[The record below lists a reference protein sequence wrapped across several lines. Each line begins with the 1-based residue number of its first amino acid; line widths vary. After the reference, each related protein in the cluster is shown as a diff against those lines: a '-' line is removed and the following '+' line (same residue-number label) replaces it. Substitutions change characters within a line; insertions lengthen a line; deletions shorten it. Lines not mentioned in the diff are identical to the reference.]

1 MKMCKLFI
9 LCTLCLTFCIFSWFR
24 MVLTHLKYLSLSFSI
39 TSFLFSASRL
49 VFISFALPPNRIR
62 NHNHNRI
69 PLQSLCLLV
78 RYSILAH
85 PRRNWKVCSIWFF
98 LWMLIII
105 KITIKLYVVYVP
117 CAAHT
122 HTRIQIAISQSRALY
137 AFIPA
142 NSQQI
147 PNRSVHAKVLH
158 KSILW
163 FSGKTIFRNVSQSKY
178 ERKTNEY
185 IRFFDGKSDWLQ
197 THTREQAGEGE
208 PQRERNIHTQNIC
221 KKNKYQDD
229 MLKKSLMFA
238 YLFVSASECE

>member
-9 LCTLCLTFCIFSWFR
+9 LYTLCLTFCIFSWFR

-39 TSFLFSASRL
+39 ASFLFSASRL

-122 HTRIQIAISQSRALY
+122 HTHTDSN
-137 AFIPA
+137 FTEP
-142 NSQQI
+142 
-147 PNRSVHAKVLH
+147 RSVRIYPSKQPTNTKQIRTC
-158 KSILW
+158 KS
-163 FSGKTIFRNVSQSKY
+163 FAQVNFVIFR
-178 ERKTNEY
+178 
-185 IRFFDGKSDWLQ
+185 
-197 THTREQAGEGE
+197 
-208 PQRERNIHTQNIC
+208 QNHF
-221 KKNKYQDD
+221 
-229 MLKKSLMFA
+229 S
-238 YLFVSASECE
+238 